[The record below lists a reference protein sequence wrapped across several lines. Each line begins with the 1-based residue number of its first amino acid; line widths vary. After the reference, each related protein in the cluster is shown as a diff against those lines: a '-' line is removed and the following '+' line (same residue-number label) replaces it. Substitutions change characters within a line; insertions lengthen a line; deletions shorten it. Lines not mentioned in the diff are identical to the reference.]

1 MGHSSKFLQEIFS
14 AIVRRAHRQK
24 SPTAD
29 WECMVEMIAAM
40 NEQAEQ
46 ESRRHLAEIF
56 PGGNFDVVRLRSLSS
71 LI

>member
-1 MGHSSKFLQEIFS
+1 MGHSSKISQEKFS
-14 AIVRRAHRQK
+14 AIARRTDRHK

-46 ESRRHLAEIF
+46 ESRRHLAEVF
-56 PGGNFDVVRLRSLSS
+56 PGGNVDVVRLRTLSS